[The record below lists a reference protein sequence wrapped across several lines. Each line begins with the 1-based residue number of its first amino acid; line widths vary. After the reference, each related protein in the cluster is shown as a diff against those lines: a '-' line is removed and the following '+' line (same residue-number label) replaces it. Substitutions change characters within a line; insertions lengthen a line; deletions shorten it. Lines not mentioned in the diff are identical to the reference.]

1 MTTIGNDD
9 DAGTAGGTGAGV
21 AGDPTGTAGPA
32 GTTGAGVAGTAAAG
46 GATGTPPGTGTAG
59 TGGRVPG
66 VPGALRA
73 AAIASLGAGAI
84 HATAAG
90 AHSEHRGVVIAFAVT
105 AALQIGW
112 GALAI
117 SRAGRLIGLL
127 GAAVNLG
134 ALGGWVLA
142 KTSGIGFIE
151 GLDVKESPQ
160 FADSLAAGLAAVAV
174 IGAVL
179 AVVDRVGWLAR
190 PRPALVGVAAVA
202 TLVLAVPGM
211 VSTGS
216 HDHGDGDHGGGDEHG
231 HGDEAAAGHDDHGA
245 GGDEHADHAAAEAKP
260 YDATLPVDLGGTPG
274 VSAEEQAEAEELV
287 TISLQK
293 LPQFADTATA
303 EAMGYRSIRD
313 GMTGFE
319 HFMKWELI
327 RDGKELDPDF
337 PESLVYKVN
346 EDGTRTLAAAMY
358 MANEGTPLDDVPTVG
373 GELVQWH
380 IHDDLCFA
388 GEPGAWHVAGVAPP
402 PQECRPGT
410 SRIGEPTP
418 MVHVW
423 IIPHECG
430 PFSALEGVG
439 AGQIQEGE
447 ERLCDHAHG
456 APA

>member
-1 MTTIGNDD
+1 VTTIDTND
-9 DAGTAGGTGAGV
+9 TGPTDPEGPDQPS
-21 AGDPTGTAGPA
+21 GPTGSAGAARGPA
-32 GTTGAGVAGTAAAG
+32 SA
-46 GATGTPPGTGTAG
+46 
-59 TGGRVPG
+59 VPG
-66 VPGALRA
+66 SLRA

-112 GALAI
+112 GALALAR
-117 SRAGRLIGLL
+117 SHRLISLL
-127 GAAVNLG
+127 GVGINLG

-142 KTSGIGFIE
+142 KTSGIGFID

-174 IGAVL
+174 VGAVL
-179 AVVDRVGWLAR
+179 TLVDRISWASR
-190 PRPALVGVAAVA
+190 PRPALVGAVAVA
-202 TLVLAVPGM
+202 TLAVAVPGM

-216 HDHGDGDHGGGDEHG
+216 HDHAEGGHGGDH
-231 HGDEAAAGHDDHGA
+231 HGDEAAAGHD
-245 GGDEHADHAAAEAKP
+245 HADMAAVEAKP
-260 YDATLPVDLGGTPG
+260 YDATLPVDLGGVEG

-287 TISLQK
+287 TISLER

-313 GMTGFE
+313 EGTGYE

-327 RDGKELDPDF
+327 RDGVELDPDL

-346 EDGTRTLAAAMY
+346 PDGSRTLAAAMY
-358 MANEGTPLDDVPTVG
+358 MANEGTALDDVPDVG
-373 GELVQWH
+373 GDLVQWH

-388 GEPGAWHVAGVAPP
+388 GEPGAWQVADVAPP

-410 SRIGEPTP
+410 TRIGEPTP

-456 APA
+456 HPA

>member
-1 MTTIGNDD
+1 VSTTETDE
-9 DAGTAGGTGAGV
+9 
-21 AGDPTGTAGPA
+21 PGTAGPDEP
-32 GTTGAGVAGTAAAG
+32 AA
-46 GATGTPPGTGTAG
+46 
-59 TGGRVPG
+59 VPAA

-112 GALAI
+112 GALALAR
-117 SRAGRLIGLL
+117 SGRLVSLL
-127 GAAVNLG
+127 GAAVNAG

-142 KTSGIGFIE
+142 KTTGIGFIE

-174 IGAVL
+174 VGALL
-179 AVVDRVGWLAR
+179 ALAGRPTWASR

-202 TLVLAVPGM
+202 TLAIAVPGM

-216 HDHGDGDHGGGDEHG
+216 HSHAEGGADHHGGEAAGGHDHGDM
-231 HGDEAAAGHDDHGA
+231 
-245 GGDEHADHAAAEAKP
+245 AAAEQAKP
-260 YDATLPVDLGGTPG
+260 YDATLPVDLGGVPG
-274 VSAEEQAEAEELV
+274 VSAEQQAEAEELV
-287 TISLQK
+287 TISLER

-319 HFMKWELI
+319 HFMKWDLI
-327 RDGKELDPDF
+327 RDGKVLDPDF

-346 EDGTRTLAAAMY
+346 PDGSRTLAAAMY
-358 MANEGTPLDDVPTVG
+358 MANEGTPLDQAPDVG
-373 GELVQWH
+373 GDLVQWH

-402 PQECRPGT
+402 PEECRPGT
-410 SRIGEPTP
+410 TRIGEPTP

-439 AGQIQEGE
+439 AGQIEAGE
-447 ERLCDHAHG
+447 ERLCDHHHG

>member
-1 MTTIGNDD
+1 MTTIDTND
-9 DAGTAGGTGAGV
+9 TG
-21 AGDPTGTAGPA
+21 PAGPA
-32 GTTGAGVAGTAAAG
+32 GPDDPGGSSGA
-46 GATGTPPGTGTAG
+46 ATD
-59 TGGRVPG
+59 TGGSPAG
-66 VPGALRA
+66 IPGALRA

-112 GALAI
+112 GALALV
-117 SRAGRLIGLL
+117 RTHRLVSLL

-142 KTSGIGFIE
+142 KTSGIGFID
-151 GLDVKESPQ
+151 GLDTKESAQ
-160 FADSLAAGLAAVAV
+160 FADSLAAGLASVAV
-174 IGAVL
+174 VGAVL
-179 AVVDRVGWLAR
+179 ALAGRISWASR

-202 TLVLAVPGM
+202 TLALAVPGM

-216 HDHGDGDHGGGDEHG
+216 HDHSGAGHDDHGGDH
-231 HGDEAAAGHDDHGA
+231 HGDEAAAGHD
-245 GGDEHADHAAAEAKP
+245 HAEMAAAEAKP
-260 YDATLPVDLGGTPG
+260 YDATLPVDLGGVPG
-274 VSAEEQAEAEELV
+274 VSAEEQADAEELV
-287 TISLQK
+287 TITLER

-313 GMTGFE
+313 GMTGYE
-319 HFMKWELI
+319 HFMKWDLI
-327 RDGKELDPDF
+327 VDDIELDPDY

-346 EDGTRTLAAAMY
+346 PDGSRTLAAAMY
-358 MANEGTPLDDVPTVG
+358 MANQGTTLEDVPPVG
-373 GELVQWH
+373 GDLVQWH

-388 GEPGAWHVAGVAPP
+388 GDPGAWFVAGVAPP
-402 PQECRPGT
+402 PQECAPGT
-410 SRIGEPTP
+410 TRIGDPVP

-423 IIPHECG
+423 IVPHECG

-439 AGQIQEGE
+439 AGQIAEGE

-456 APA
+456 HPA